1 MHGGGADARRA
12 EGQILVVILRGDAD
26 ELGRGG
32 AARDDEIVEAPRRG
46 AIGNLPRTS
55 PGGPRGE
62 GIAARA
68 RAEFGAALAS
78 WWWWWWLWSARRDSR
93 RSREARIAV
102 WRAARRSRRAGSGVG
117 VADEDRD
124 DGWTGSGGG
133 RRGRR
138 IGGDVDVDG
147 VFADG
152 ISALEGLDSFP
163 PIAAE
168 G

>member
-1 MHGGGADARRA
+1 M
-12 EGQILVVILRGDAD
+12 
-26 ELGRGG
+26 
-32 AARDDEIVEAPRRG
+32 
-46 AIGNLPRTS
+46 
-55 PGGPRGE
+55 
-62 GIAARA
+62 
-68 RAEFGAALAS
+68 
-78 WWWWWWLWSARRDSR
+78 

-124 DGWTGSGGG
+124 DGWTGSGVGVADED
-133 RRGRR
+133 RD
-138 IGGDVDVDG
+138 DVDVDG

-168 G
+168 GCRVHAGGGRAVHRGAECGWKAHANFLQF